1 MISAEVRIR
10 NKLGLHA
17 RPATRLVRTA
27 ASGKSEVFL
36 EKDGQR
42 INAQSI
48 LGVMLLQA
56 EQGSILRIIVNG
68 DDEQA
73 VLHQLVELVNSKFGE
88 E

>member
-17 RPATRLVRTA
+17 RPATKLVRTA
-27 ASGKSEVFL
+27 ASGESEVFL

-42 INAQSI
+42 VNAQSI

-56 EQGSILRIIVNG
+56 EQGSILRIFVNG

-73 VLHQLVELVNSKFGE
+73 VLRQLVELVNSKFGE

>member
-1 MISAEVRIR
+1 MVSAEVRIR

-17 RPATRLVRTA
+17 RPATKLVRTA
-27 ASGKSEVFL
+27 ARGKSEVFL

-56 EQGSILRIIVNG
+56 EQGSTLRIVVNG
-68 DDEQA
+68 EDEQA
-73 VLHQLVELVNSKFGE
+73 ILHQLVELVNSKFGE
-88 E
+88 D